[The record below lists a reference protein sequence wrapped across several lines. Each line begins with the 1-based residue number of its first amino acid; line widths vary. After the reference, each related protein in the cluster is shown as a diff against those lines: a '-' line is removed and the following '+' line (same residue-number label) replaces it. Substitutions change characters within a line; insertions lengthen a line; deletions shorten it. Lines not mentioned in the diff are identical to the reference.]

1 MNILLTG
8 CAGFIGF
15 HTTKLLLNEDHL
27 VIGVDN
33 LNNYYDV
40 KLKLSR
46 LNQLKYDDKFIF
58 IKSDIQNKNLLKNKK
73 LKQIEIDCVI
83 NLAAQAGVRHSL
95 KDPYSYIDSNLMGQL
110 NILEIVKERKIKKFI
125 YASSSSVY
133 GGNKELPFS
142 TKQRVDNPM
151 SLYAATKKST
161 ELLAEC
167 YSKLYKIQ
175 CIGLRFFTVYGPW
188 GRPDMATFIFTK
200 KILEKRKIDIFNFG
214 KMKRDFTYIDD
225 IVNGINGSIL
235 YESKKE
241 FYHNVYNLGNNNSE
255 DLLDFI
261 EIIEKNL
268 GIKAKRNFLPLQPGD
283 VPETFAEISQSKKD
297 LKFKP
302 TTKIKDGIP
311 KFIKWYKS
319 YYKIN

>member
-46 LNQLKYDDKFIF
+46 LNQLKLDDKFIF

-142 TKQRVDNPM
+142 TKQRVDSPM